1 MQSKPPK
8 MKTFS
13 VAVAVA
19 VVLSFI
25 CLQESSAVSFTEVQ
39 ELEEPMSNG
48 SPVAAYEEMPE
59 ESWKMP
65 YAIRSRSGRKRCH
78 FCCRCCPRMIGCG
91 VCCRF

>member
-1 MQSKPPK
+1 

-19 VVLSFI
+19 VVLTFI
-25 CLQESSAVSFTEVQ
+25 CLQESSADSVTEVQ
-39 ELEEPMSNG
+39 ELEEPMSIG

-65 YAIRSRSGRKRCH
+65 YASRSSSDRRRRRWRCRT
-78 FCCRCCPRMIGCG
+78 CCRCCPRMKGCG
-91 VCCRF
+91 ICCRRR

>member
-1 MQSKPPK
+1 

-19 VVLSFI
+19 VVLTFI

-48 SPVAAYEEMPE
+48 SPVAAHEEMPE
-59 ESWKMP
+59 ESWKMS
-65 YAIRSRSGRKRCH
+65 YANRSSIRWRCRKCY
-78 FCCRCCPRMIGCG
+78 RCCIRMRG
-91 VCCRF
+91 